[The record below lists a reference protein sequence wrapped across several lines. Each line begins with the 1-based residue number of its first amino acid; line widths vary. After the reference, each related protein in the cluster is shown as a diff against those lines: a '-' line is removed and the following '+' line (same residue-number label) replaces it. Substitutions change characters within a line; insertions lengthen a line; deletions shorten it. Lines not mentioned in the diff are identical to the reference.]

1 MAPRRTRQATL
12 RTARSETQTSLVP
25 VQVLMKEEPLNAV
38 SAPRQTA
45 IAAPWGGSG
54 VMGSPSQLVVTN
66 PKRSG
71 DPSRRS
77 TTNRHPLGPSVRAQ
91 LEGNDGGPRR
101 ITQKDAPLP
110 LHQLKLRPRADRRLM
125 PGAHPQPSA
134 APSDGEDAFGPH
146 QEGPLVRARFRSG
159 AAPRRRRVDVGEP
172 PARSKGARCQ
182 RRERPTPPRWIGPP
196 PQHPAQRRSR
206 SWRRSRACRHRAA
219 PRGGRH
225 SPLTS
230 PARRRSLSDRI
241 SAVAVPASAQPP
253 CSTARAGR
261 VLRPAVR
268 WHRSHLA
275 KSSPL
280 VDRPPDGR

>member
-1 MAPRRTRQATL
+1 
-12 RTARSETQTSLVP
+12 
-25 VQVLMKEEPLNAV
+25 
-38 SAPRQTA
+38 
-45 IAAPWGGSG
+45 
-54 VMGSPSQLVVTN
+54 MGSPSQSVVTN

-77 TTNRHPLGPSVRAQ
+77 TTNRDPLGPSVRAQ
-91 LEGNDGGPRR
+91 LEGNDGGPGR

-146 QEGPLVRARFRSG
+146 QEGPLVRARFRSS

-172 PARSKGARCQ
+172 PLDPKALDVNDGNGRPSTLDRT
-182 RRERPTPPRWIGPP
+182 PTPAPCAGAIAQLATKPSMAPPCRTTKGSALTIDQPSPTALAFGPN
-196 PQHPAQRRSR
+196 
-206 SWRRSRACRHRAA
+206 
-219 PRGGRH
+219 
-225 SPLTS
+225 
-230 PARRRSLSDRI
+230 LSGCGSRI
-241 SAVAVPASAQPP
+241 SATTLLHS
-253 CSTARAGR
+253 SGWR